1 MSTQLPPEVAAAYPG
16 LSVEPSPFGTGLIN
30 LTLRGRMGALEVIVQ
45 RLHPV
50 FAGSVHHDI
59 EAVTMHLAARD
70 FPTPRLIP
78 TADAR
83 LWVLDD
89 EGRAWRVQSFVAGG
103 VAFDTVAT
111 PTLAHEAGQLVGG
124 FHAALVDLAH
134 DYVHVR
140 PGVHDTAS
148 HLAKLEAALGAH
160 HDHRLRPEVER
171 ESEALF
177 DARTELCD
185 ARALPL
191 RHAHGDLKISN
202 LLFDAAGR
210 GLCLVDLDTLGRMP
224 LAFEL
229 GDALRSWCNR
239 AREDERAAF
248 DPELFASAIEGYASR
263 SSALALAPDELA
275 TIVLGTRTIAL
286 ELAARFLTDALEERY
301 FGWDA
306 TRYPARGE
314 HQLARARGQLA
325 LAQSLAEQRSAL
337 EASVRAA
344 FARSG
349 RQDPSPVRAPR

>member
-1 MSTQLPPEVAAAYPG
+1 MSNQLPPAVLAAYPG

-30 LTLRGRMGALEVIVQ
+30 LTLRGCIGALEVVVQ

-50 FAGSVHHDI
+50 FAGTVHHDI
-59 EAVTMHLAARD
+59 EAVTSHLAARG
-70 FPTPRLIP
+70 FRTPRLVP
-78 TADAR
+78 TAGGR
-83 LWVLDD
+83 LWADDD
-89 EGRAWRVQSFVAGG
+89 EGRPWRVQSFIEGG
-103 VAFDTVAT
+103 TAFDTVTT
-111 PTLAHEAGQLVGG
+111 PTLAHEAGRLVGG
-124 FHAALVDLAH
+124 FHAALVDLEH

-148 HLAKLEAALGAH
+148 HLAKLEAALHEHRA
-160 HDHRLRPEVER
+160 HRLRPEVER
-171 ESEALF
+171 ASEALF
-177 DARTELCD
+177 DRGLELCD

-239 AREDERAAF
+239 AREDETARF
-248 DPELFASAIEGYASR
+248 DPAIFAAAIDGYASR
-263 SSALALAPDELA
+263 SASLGLDASEVASL
-275 TIVLGTRTIAL
+275 VLGTRTIAL
-286 ELAARFLTDALEERY
+286 ELSARFLTDALEERY

-306 TRYPARGE
+306 ARYPARGE

-325 LAQSLAEQRSAL
+325 LARSLAEQRSAL
-337 EASVRAA
+337 EATVRSA
-344 FARSG
+344 FARAA
-349 RQDPSPVRAPR
+349 PSRRGAPS